1 MMTGLVITGFF
12 VIVVCAFLAVLTQ
25 KPEHYANTTSQTLP
39 TYTPEIKIPTLS
51 DNVCSAKCCPG
62 EFGCSGGC
70 ICLSKQ
76 QSETIGTR
84 GNNAKG
90 ADPFP

>member
-1 MMTGLVITGFF
+1 MVVCFF
-12 VIVVCAFLAVLTQ
+12 VIIASAFIAVMTQ
-25 KPEHYANTTSQTLP
+25 KPEHYANLQPASPSP
-39 TYTPEIKIPTLS
+39 TIYTPETRIPTLS
-51 DNVCSAKCCPG
+51 DNVCSGKCCPG

-76 QSETIGTR
+76 QRDNIGSR
-84 GNNAKG
+84 GGNANG